1 MDRRNPD
8 QAPEL
13 NNREQDDEGQNLG
26 ADPAQRGAEELD
38 ETQRGNPVDPA
49 ELIPDDVPDLVETMD
64 AMVRSGHID
73 NNAYSGEPVHDDEED
88 ILGDTGEDREDI

>member
-1 MDRRNPD
+1 MDPRTPD

-13 NNREQDDEGQNLG
+13 TNREQDDEGQNLG
-26 ADPAQRGAEELD
+26 VDPADRGTEEMG
-38 ETQRGNPVDPA
+38 ETERGNPVDPG
-49 ELIPDDVPDLVETMD
+49 ELLPDDVPDLVETMD

-73 NNAYSGEPVHDDEED
+73 NNAYAGEPVHDDEED